1 MRSRSSAL
9 CTAASAAMAR
19 AKARPKS
26 AKIALQSA
34 RHRTGLLCSTAKL
47 VAERSRWVI
56 CDRGR
61 RSQPPRSSAPPRKQ
75 ANTQTS
81 QDVPFVPIATERS
94 AAKKSLLNHLVGAG
108 EQRGGHVDAERL
120 RRLEVDH

>member
-19 AKARPKS
+19 AKASLKS

-47 VAERSRWVI
+47 VAERSRWVKLSH
-56 CDRGR
+56 CSDLHCTTALA
-61 RSQPPRSSAPPRKQ
+61 PKAEVHPRSCYV
-75 ANTQTS
+75 S
-81 QDVPFVPIATERS
+81 QVPTAAVSTRS
-94 AAKKSLLNHLVGAG
+94 SPLFDHLIGEG
-108 EQRGGHVDAERL
+108 EQRGRN
-120 RRLEVDH
+120 

>member
-34 RHRTGLLCSTAKL
+34 RHRLLCSTAKL

-81 QDVPFVPIATERS
+81 QDVRFVPIATERS